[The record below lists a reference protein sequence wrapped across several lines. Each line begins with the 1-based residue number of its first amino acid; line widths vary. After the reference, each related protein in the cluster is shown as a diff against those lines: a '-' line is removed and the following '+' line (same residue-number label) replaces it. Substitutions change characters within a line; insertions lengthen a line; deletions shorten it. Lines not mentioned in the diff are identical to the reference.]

1 MPLTYFENHLKSFIC
16 LCVCVCFHVFVS
28 IYMFIRWGCGMEDGL
43 YLFLPTTL
51 LLINMDSMDTVSQRD
66 SNAMIDQQLNAH
78 YGVMM
83 DCNVMIVDGILIVLI
98 KQLFLLKSEQI
109 VPGDIHQC
117 V

>member
-1 MPLTYFENHLKSFIC
+1 MC
-16 LCVCVCFHVFVS
+16 LCVSVSFHVFVC
-28 IYMFIRWGCGMEDGL
+28 IYMPICWGCGIEEGL

-51 LLINMDSMDTVSQRD
+51 LLINMDTVCQRD
-66 SNAMIDQQLNAH
+66 SNAMIDQQSNAH

-98 KQLFLLKSEQI
+98 KQLFLLKSEGN

>member
-1 MPLTYFENHLKSFIC
+1 MF
-16 LCVCVCFHVFVS
+16 VC
-28 IYMFIRWGCGMEDGL
+28 IYMSIRLGCGIEDGL

-51 LLINMDSMDTVSQRD
+51 LLINMDTVCLRD
-66 SNAMIDQQLNAH
+66 SNAMIDQQSNAH

-98 KQLFLLKSEQI
+98 KQLFLLKSEGN